1 MKLSMFSV
9 VDHYPEGARDLRS
22 LYGEIID
29 QAVLADRLGF
39 ETVWLAEHH
48 FIDYGVVP
56 NPAVMLASLAPRTS
70 RVKLGPAISLVP
82 FRDPRQVAE
91 DYVMLDQLS
100 GGRAVLGVG
109 SGYVKPEFD
118 GFGIP
123 FEEKHA
129 RFNEGLDTIVK
140 LIGGERVTLNGRY
153 SRSGAIR
160 LNVSAI
166 QQRMPVFVAVGQ
178 RDAMARVGAQGH
190 SVMFMAYTM
199 CNAIGDAA
207 AVVGDYRQA
216 RKQAGHIA
224 SAGTTAVG
232 MHTHVAATDAEA
244 RDAAEEAFAR
254 YCSTRLKARKRSYE
268 EAVND
273 GVVLFGSPQTVA
285 DRLVAL
291 HRMGVDEFMTL
302 HNFGLIDASVAES
315 SMKRLMQDALP
326 LVRERILAAAA

>member
-9 VDHYPEGARDLRS
+9 VDHYPDGGRDLRT
-22 LYGEIID
+22 LYGEVID

-70 RVKLGPAISLVP
+70 RVKLGPAISLLP

-129 RFNEGLDTIVK
+129 RFNEGLETVIR
-140 LIGGERVTLNGRY
+140 LIGAESVTLNGTY
-153 SRSGAIR
+153 SRSGPIR
-160 LNVSAI
+160 LNVTPI
-166 QQRMPVFVAVGQ
+166 QQRIPVFVAVGQ
-178 RDAMARVGAQGH
+178 RDAMARVGGQGH

-207 AVVGDYRQA
+207 AIIAGYRDA
-216 RKQAGHIA
+216 RRQAGHIA
-224 SAGTTAVG
+224 SAGTVAVG
-232 MHTHVAATDAEA
+232 MHTHVGATDAEA

-254 YCSTRLKARKRSYE
+254 YCSTRLKARKRSWQ
-268 EAVND
+268 EAVDD
-273 GVVLFGSPQTVA
+273 GVVLFGSPAKIA

-291 HRMGVDEFMTL
+291 HRMGVDEFLTL
-302 HNFGLIDASVAES
+302 HNFGQIDASVASS
-315 SMKRLMQDALP
+315 SMRRLMQDALP